1 MTSFESIK
9 EELSLRLSG
18 HRFQHTLSVI
28 ETAEKIALAIKN
40 QYPELNQDYLNKIKL
55 AALLHD
61 CCKEVPNADMIQLAN
76 FYGLETDLADEHF
89 PNLLHARVGAKYA
102 EDHFEILDPFIL
114 KAIEQHTLGAP
125 NMFLS
130 AKILFLA
137 DMIEPSRDLDLTQ
150 PSYLSPIRELI
161 YDKQAL
167 DKALLKAMNSKL
179 NHTISKNQLVHPL
192 SIEARNYLIAVID

>member
-102 EDHFEILDPFIL
+102 EDHFE
-114 KAIEQHTLGAP
+114 
-125 NMFLS
+125 
-130 AKILFLA
+130 
-137 DMIEPSRDLDLTQ
+137 
-150 PSYLSPIRELI
+150 
-161 YDKQAL
+161 QAL